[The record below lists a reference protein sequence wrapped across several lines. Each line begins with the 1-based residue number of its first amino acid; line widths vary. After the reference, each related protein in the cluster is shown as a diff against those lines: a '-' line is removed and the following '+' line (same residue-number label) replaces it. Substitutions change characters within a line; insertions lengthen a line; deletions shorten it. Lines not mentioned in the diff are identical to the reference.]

1 MKKLNIYNYLLL
13 SYTSNIEVD
22 CMENRNLNEEILNLK
37 KVNNRNSGIIIVL
50 LAILLFVCLVAVY
63 VKYFS

>member
-1 MKKLNIYNYLLL
+1 
-13 SYTSNIEVD
+13 
-22 CMENRNLNEEILNLK
+22 MENRNLNEEILNLK

-50 LAILLFVCLVAVY
+50 LAILLFVCVVAVY